1 MINYVSK
8 NQVEF
13 TIPIAN
19 TGSSVNDIFLS
30 SIQHIFGGVLNKT
43 WNKLYFHCD
52 SKIGSLKEDDDVAL
66 SYADALTMVRCLCKQ
81 IQFLYD
87 NRFVFVGLDIAD
99 IFVSE
104 DRSMFFI
111 ANFRNL
117 IPVDHEFMAPF
128 YKPRFISEEIRV
140 ISKIPCKMSGG
151 AMKPYYCLGSL
162 VIHLLKFSDDLDVVT
177 NVVMMKADV
186 VINSDVVMKSIRY
199 TKLYWVLEQC
209 LKCNDCFNK
218 IVFL

>member
-19 TGSSVNDIFLS
+19 TGSSINDIFLS

-52 SKIGSLKEDDDVAL
+52 SKIGSLKEDDDGL
-66 SYADALTMVRCLCKQ
+66 TYADALTMVSCLSKQ
-81 IQFLYD
+81 IQFLYE
-87 NRFVFVGLDIAD
+87 RKFVFVGLDIAD
-99 IFVSE
+99 IFVNE

-128 YKPRFISEEIRV
+128 YKPRFILEEIAAV
-140 ISKIPCKMSGG
+140 SKIPWKMSCG
-151 AMKPYYCLGSL
+151 AMKPYYCLGAL
-162 VIHLLKFSDDLDVVT
+162 VIHLLQL
-177 NVVMMKADV
+177 
-186 VINSDVVMKSIRY
+186 DVVMKSIRY
-199 TKLYWVLEQC
+199 TKLYWVLDQC
-209 LKCNDCFNK
+209 LNNSGNK

>member
-13 TIPIAN
+13 SIPLVNSTIN
-19 TGSSVNDIFLS
+19 NIFLS

-43 WNKLYFHCD
+43 WNKLYFHSD
-52 SKIGSLKEDDDVAL
+52 SKIGSLKDDDVL
-66 SYADALTMVRCLCKQ
+66 THADALTMVDCLSRQ

-87 NRFVFVGLDIAD
+87 RKFVFVGLDVGD
-99 IFVSE
+99 IFVNE

-117 IPVDHEFMAPF
+117 IPINHEFMAPF
-128 YKPRFISEEIRV
+128 YKPRFISEEIAAV
-140 ISKIPCKMSGG
+140 SKIPWKMNRSF
-151 AMKPYYCLGSL
+151 KPYYCLGAL
-162 VIHLLKFSDDLDVVT
+162 VIHLLKFSDGVH
-177 NVVMMKADV
+177 VVMKA
-186 VINSDVVMKSIRY
+186 DVVMKSIRY
-199 TKLYWVLEQC
+199 TKLYWALDQC
-209 LKCNDCFNK
+209 LNCSSGNK

>member
-13 TIPIAN
+13 TIPIR
-19 TGSSVNDIFLS
+19 NDIFLS

-43 WNKLYFHCD
+43 WNKLYFHSD
-52 SKIGSLKEDDDVAL
+52 SKFGSLKDDDDVAL
-66 SYADALTMVRCLCKQ
+66 TYADALTMVHCLSKQ

-87 NRFVFVGLDIAD
+87 RKFVFVGLDVAD
-99 IFVSE
+99 IFVNE

-117 IPVDHEFMAPF
+117 IPMNHEFMAPF
-128 YKPRFISEEIRV
+128 YKPRFISEEIAAV
-140 ISKIPCKMSGG
+140 SKIPWKMNCK
-151 AMKPYYCLGSL
+151 KPYYCLGAL
-162 VIHLLKFSDDLDVVT
+162 VIHLLKFSDGV
-177 NVVMMKADV
+177 
-186 VINSDVVMKSIRY
+186 DVVMKADIVMKPIRY
-199 TKLYWVLEQC
+199 TKLYWVLDQC
-209 LKCNDCFNK
+209 LNDCLSNK

>member
-13 TIPIAN
+13 SIPIAN

-52 SKIGSLKEDDDVAL
+52 SKIGSLKDDADAL
-66 SYADALTMVRCLCKQ
+66 SYADALTMVHCLSKQ
-81 IQFLYD
+81 IQFLYER
-87 NRFVFVGLDIAD
+87 RFVFVGLDIAD

-140 ISKIPCKMSGG
+140 IYKIPCKMNCSF
-151 AMKPYYCLGSL
+151 KPYYCLGSL
-162 VIHLLKFSDDLDVVT
+162 VIHLLKFSDDVDVVT
-177 NVVMMKADV
+177 NVVMKADV
-186 VINSDVVMKSIRY
+186 VIKADVVMKSIRY
-199 TKLYWVLEQC
+199 TKLYWVLDQC
-209 LKCNDCFNK
+209 LKCNK

>member
-13 TIPIAN
+13 TIPIR
-19 TGSSVNDIFLS
+19 NDIFLS

-52 SKIGSLKEDDDVAL
+52 SKIGSLKDDGDVL
-66 SYADALTMVRCLCKQ
+66 TYADALVMVHCLSRQ
-81 IQFLYD
+81 IQFLYE
-87 NRFVFVGLDIAD
+87 RKFVFVGLDIAD

-128 YKPRFISEEIRV
+128 YKPRFISEEIMAV
-140 ISKIPCKMSGG
+140 SKIPWKMSGG
-151 AMKPYYCLGSL
+151 AMKPYYCLGAL
-162 VIHLLKFSDDLDVVT
+162 VIHLLKFSDDV
-177 NVVMMKADV
+177 DV
-186 VINSDVVMKSIRY
+186 VIKADVVMKSIRY

-209 LKCNDCFNK
+209 LKSNK

>member
-13 TIPIAN
+13 TIPIRN
-19 TGSSVNDIFLS
+19 NIFLS

-52 SKIGSLKEDDDVAL
+52 SKIGSLKDDDVL
-66 SYADALTMVRCLCKQ
+66 TYADALTMVHCLSKQ

-87 NRFVFVGLDIAD
+87 KKFVFVGLDVAD
-99 IFVSE
+99 IFVNE

-117 IPVDHEFMAPF
+117 IPVVHEFMAPF
-128 YKPRFISEEIRV
+128 YKPRFISEEISAV
-140 ISKIPCKMSGG
+140 SKIPWKMNGSSGGGG
-151 AMKPYYCLGSL
+151 AMKPYYCLGAL
-162 VIHLLKFSDDLDVVT
+162 VIHLLQLDGL
-177 NVVMMKADV
+177 
-186 VINSDVVMKSIRY
+186 KSIRY
-199 TKLYWVLEQC
+199 TKLYWVLDQC
-209 LKCNDCFNK
+209 LKSSGNK

>member
-13 TIPIAN
+13 SIPTVNTIISRN
-19 TGSSVNDIFLS
+19 NIFLS

-52 SKIGSLKEDDDVAL
+52 SKIGSLKDDDAL
-66 SYADALTMVRCLCKQ
+66 TYANALTMVYCLSKQ
-81 IQFLYD
+81 IHFLYE
-87 NRFVFVGLDIAD
+87 RKFVFVGLDVAD
-99 IFVSE
+99 IFVNE

-140 ISKIPCKMSGG
+140 ISKIPWKMNCSSGGGG

-162 VIHLLKFSDDLDVVT
+162 VIHLLKFSDD
-177 NVVMMKADV
+177 
-186 VINSDVVMKSIRY
+186 IDVVMKSIRY
-199 TKLYWVLEQC
+199 TKLYWVIEQC